1 LLSAARSRRG
11 LAAAIAASLALLAAA
26 LASGGSAAGAVVA
39 GERPTPGGWYEAGPS
54 GRFLL
59 GGAWLFRRDDGT
71 PLQRSGAS
79 AGWKAITVPNAWN
92 AGAATAAGY
101 APAIGWY
108 RKDFVLPSSS
118 PADGWVVRFESVSN
132 GATIWLN
139 GRHLATHSGAFLPF
153 EVALP
158 ADALARS
165 GVNRLV
171 VRVSDA
177 HTLTDLPPLT
187 RSGPGGVVG
196 GWWNYGGIL
205 REVYLRRV
213 GGVDFS
219 SVAVLPELRCGG
231 CGARVRYRVVLR
243 NSGPRARRVALSTS
257 FGGIAASL
265 GSHSIAAGGSATF
278 AATLSVAHPRLWSPD
293 SPHLYEVTLR
303 ASGGETYQLQSG
315 IRSVTV
321 SGGHLYLNF
330 RPVHLRGV
338 GLVEDSPSAG
348 SALSRA
354 QQLAAMTAAKQLG
367 ATIVRSQY
375 PLSQYEEQLAD
386 RLGLLLWSEI
396 PVYQVHDGELAAI
409 TPKALALLR
418 ANILDNGNHPS
429 IAIWSIANELDP
441 QVDDAQAA
449 YIAKAVA
456 LAHALDPT
464 RPVGLAFQG
473 EPPIACQPGYA
484 PLQVLGVNDYFGWYP
499 GPQGDIADPSLLG
512 SYLAQQRACYPG
524 KALMVTEFGAE
535 ANRSGPIDERGTF
548 EFQSQWVAEQLAAFG
563 ATPWLSGAV
572 YWALSD
578 FLVRPGWTGG
588 NPYPAPPLFT
598 KGLISFAGTPKPAYA
613 IVQQFY
619 RSLVQ
624 VG

>member
-1 LLSAARSRRG
+1 
-11 LAAAIAASLALLAAA
+11 
-26 LASGGSAAGAVVA
+26 
-39 GERPTPGGWYEAGPS
+39 
-54 GRFLL
+54 
-59 GGAWLFRRDDGT
+59 
-71 PLQRSGAS
+71 
-79 AGWKAITVPNAWN
+79 
-92 AGAATAAGY
+92 
-101 APAIGWY
+101 
-108 RKDFVLPSSS
+108 
-118 PADGWVVRFESVSN
+118 
-132 GATIWLN
+132 
-139 GRHLATHSGAFLPF
+139 
-153 EVALP
+153 
-158 ADALARS
+158 
-165 GVNRLV
+165 
-171 VRVSDA
+171 
-177 HTLTDLPPLT
+177 
-187 RSGPGGVVG
+187 
-196 GWWNYGGIL
+196 
-205 REVYLRRV
+205 
-213 GGVDFS
+213 
-219 SVAVLPELRCGG
+219 
-231 CGARVRYRVVLR
+231 
-243 NSGPRARRVALSTS
+243 
-257 FGGIAASL
+257 
-265 GSHSIAAGGSATF
+265 
-278 AATLSVAHPRLWSPD
+278 
-293 SPHLYEVTLR
+293 
-303 ASGGETYQLQSG
+303 
-315 IRSVTV
+315 
-321 SGGHLYLNF
+321 
-330 RPVHLRGV
+330 
-338 GLVEDSPSAG
+338 
-348 SALSRA
+348 
-354 QQLAAMTAAKQLG
+354 
-367 ATIVRSQY
+367 VRSQY